1 MTTVSAALLLAAL
14 SAAPQPGTAIR
25 RFGLFVGSNDG
36 GPGRARLQYAA
47 SDARG
52 LAQVLERL
60 GGMAPEDSSLL
71 LDASRQQVMGE
82 LERFRQRAARARA
95 SGARTELVFYYS
107 GHADET
113 GLLLG
118 RERMAYPDLRAAID
132 ALPLD
137 VRVAI
142 LDSCYAGSF
151 VRLKGGKRVAPFLV
165 DASSAVKGYAFLTSN
180 SANEAAQESDRIRSS
195 FFTFALLSGLRGAA
209 DTSGDGK
216 VTLTEAYQFAF
227 QETLAKT
234 EKSAAGPQHPAYD
247 IHLAGTGDLVMT
259 DLRAQTAGLV
269 IPPDLS
275 GRFYVRDEAGRL
287 VVELRHAPGKPLE
300 LGLEPGTYGIR
311 LDTGSARL
319 QARAVL
325 EEGKRVALRRAD
337 FGAAPAGEPVARRG
351 DAPLRSV
358 PFNFSLW
365 HPVSIVGDG
374 DPAEVGFSLNFF
386 YGRIAE
392 LRGFELGL
400 GVNQE
405 TGSMT
410 GAQLGMVNVVGD
422 EVQGVQY
429 GLASWASGD
438 TAGYQAGLLS
448 YAGGRFSGYQEG
460 WVASLSRGDLDGL
473 QLGGVFAYAAGE
485 VRGAQVSPVTI
496 AGSLQG
502 AQVGVVNVVQ
512 RTAPVQVGVVNV
524 AGSAAVP
531 VGVVN
536 VADHADA
543 PVGLVNWIGDG
554 YRSVGVWAS
563 DVAPT
568 NVGMKL
574 GGRYF
579 YSLLAVGMARPT
591 SLGRYFLTGGFGVHL
606 PFRGW
611 AMDVD
616 ASASGFYTEKG
627 EEHGLVHS
635 TLRAM
640 AIVPL
645 WRGVALQAGP
655 TWNVTVG
662 WDGNDANLAGLP
674 QIVER
679 SGTTTVR
686 QFPGF
691 ALGIQLQT
699 PGS

>member
-1 MTTVSAALLLAAL
+1 MNTISAALLLAAL
-14 SAAPQPGTAIR
+14 SASPQPGTSIR

-36 GPGRARLQYAA
+36 GPSRVRLQYAA

-60 GGMAPEDSSLL
+60 GGMAPDDTALL
-71 LDASRQQVMGE
+71 LDATRAQISAQ
-82 LERFRQRAARARA
+82 LERFRQGAIRARA
-95 SGARTELVFYYS
+95 TGARTELVFYYS

-118 RERMAYPDLRAAID
+118 RERMAYQELRAAID

-165 DASSAVKGYAFLTSN
+165 DASSAVRGYAFLTSS

-195 FFTFALLSGLRGAA
+195 YFTFALLSGLRGAA

-234 EKSAAGPQHPAYD
+234 ERSMAGPQHPAYD

-269 IPPDLS
+269 ISPDLS
-275 GRFYVRDEAGRL
+275 GRFYVRDDSGRL
-287 VVELRHAPGKPLE
+287 VVELRHAPGKALE

-311 LDTGSARL
+311 LDTGSAQL
-319 QARAVL
+319 ATRAVL
-325 EEGKRVALRRAD
+325 AEGKRVTLRRAD
-337 FGAAPAGEPVARRG
+337 FGAAPAGEPVATRG
-351 DAPLRSV
+351 DAPMRSV

-365 HPVSIVGDG
+365 HPVSIVGEG
-374 DPAEVGFSLNFF
+374 EPAEVALSLNFF

-405 TGSMT
+405 TWDMT
-410 GAQLGMVNVVGD
+410 GAQVGMVNVVGG
-422 EVQGVQY
+422 EVRGVQY

-438 TAGYQAGLLS
+438 AVGYQAGLLS
-448 YAGGRFSGYQEG
+448 NTGGRFSGYQEG
-460 WVASLSRGDLDGL
+460 WVASLAGGDLEGL
-473 QLGGVFAYAAGE
+473 QLAGVFAYTAGE
-485 VRGAQVSPVTI
+485 VRGVQLSPVTI
-496 AGSLQG
+496 ASSLQG
-502 AQVGVVNVVQ
+502 AQVGVVNVVD
-512 RTAPVQVGVVNV
+512 RAAPVQVGVVNV
-524 AGSAAVP
+524 AGSAGVP

-543 PVGLVNWIGDG
+543 PIGLVNWVKDG
-554 YRSVGVWAS
+554 YRSVGIWAS

-568 NVGMKL
+568 NVGVKL
-574 GGRYF
+574 GGRYV
-579 YSLLAVGMARPT
+579 YTLLAAG
-591 SLGRYFLTGGFGVHL
+591 LGRSSSLDRYLATFGLGLHL
-606 PFRGW
+606 PIGGW
-611 AMDVD
+611 SLDVD
-616 ASASGFYTEKG
+616 ASISSLATQKSIQ
-627 EEHGLVHS
+627 EHLTHT

-645 WRGVALQAGP
+645 WRGLALQAGP

-662 WDGNDANLAGLP
+662 TDGADVNLAVLP
-674 QIVER
+674 QTVDR
-679 SGTTTVR
+679 RGATTVR

-691 ALGIQLQT
+691 ALGLQMQT
-699 PGS
+699 GG